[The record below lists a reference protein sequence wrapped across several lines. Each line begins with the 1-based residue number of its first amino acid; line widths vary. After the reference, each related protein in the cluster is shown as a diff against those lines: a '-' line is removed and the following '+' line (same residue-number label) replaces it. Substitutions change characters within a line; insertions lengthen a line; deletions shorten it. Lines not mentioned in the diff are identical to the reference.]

1 MVDEPCLSGPYDVVV
16 KIAAAG
22 LCRTDIHI
30 IERMLEP
37 FGVRLPY
44 TPGHETGR
52 WVELA
57 GPEVHAV
64 RPGDA
69 VLVNPN
75 ELRPMP
81 PLRRARAQDRPVDR
95 SCSG

>member
-1 MVDEPCLSGPYDVVV
+1 MKAARLHRYREPFRLEMVDEPCLSGPHDVVV

-30 IERMLEP
+30 IEMMLEP

-52 WVELA
+52 WVEQA
-57 GPEVHAV
+57 GPEVHAI
-64 RPGDA
+64 
-69 VLVNPN
+69 
-75 ELRPMP
+75 
-81 PLRRARAQDRPVDR
+81 RPVTR
-95 SCSG
+95 CW